1 MDYQRTGD
9 TASRDAVVLLSQYA
23 AFSGP
28 TPLEWTAGA
37 DTSREVAYAIT
48 GLINAEAVGAPHQP
62 RLDALIDQALGHL
75 DQWFVS
81 QTAPYMRPF
90 MVGLTMEALIQAY
103 QVNHDSRIPP
113 AIAAALQGLWTR
125 AWLPVQQTFMY
136 TDRVASDGSGGTD
149 PAPDLNLLIA
159 PAYAWMYRQ
168 TGDIT
173 YRQQGDQIFAGGV
186 RSADLDEV
194 KQFNQ
199 NYEFSFDYLARRG

>member
-1 MDYQRTGD
+1 
-9 TASRDAVVLLSQYA
+9 
-23 AFSGP
+23 
-28 TPLEWTAGA
+28 
-37 DTSREVAYAIT
+37 
-48 GLINAEAVGAPHQP
+48 
-62 RLDALIDQALGHL
+62 
-75 DQWFVS
+75 
-81 QTAPYMRPF
+81 
-90 MVGLTMEALIQAY
+90 
-103 QVNHDSRIPP
+103 
-113 AIAAALQGLWTR
+113 
-125 AWLPVQQTFMY
+125 MY